1 MGLSGEKYAEV
12 AVSAKVV
19 NIKFLPC
26 LTLVS
31 PPPFIPFLME
41 VGSSRKSRTTLLT
54 FRMIWSG
61 GIFFE
66 MRDSQCYRAGS
77 TIKGDIERA
86 CGVLLKES
94 AHYWC
99 FMV

>member
-1 MGLSGEKYAEV
+1 MLSGEKYAEV
-12 AVSAKVV
+12 VVSAKVV

-26 LTLVS
+26 SFSFS

-41 VGSSRKSRTTLLT
+41 VGSSRRSRTGLLT
-54 FRMIWSG
+54 FHMIWSG

-66 MRDSQCYRAGS
+66 MRDSHRYRSGS
-77 TIKGDIERA
+77 TIKRDIERA

>member
-1 MGLSGEKYAEV
+1 MLSGEKYAEV

-19 NIKFLPC
+19 NIKFLPR
-26 LTLVS
+26 LTLIS
-31 PPPFIPFLME
+31 SPPFIPFLME
-41 VGSSRKSRTTLLT
+41 VGSSRRSRTGLLT

-66 MRDSQCYRAGS
+66 MRDSQRYRAGS

-94 AHYWC
+94 AHYRC